1 MKTQATL
8 SAIVAAAA
16 YSLMLV
22 PDAFAGVIIRVPEPG
37 TFLVLGAGAA
47 VVAVGAWWRNRK

>member
-22 PDAFAGVIIRVPEPG
+22 PDAFAGVTLVPEPG

>member
-8 SAIVAAAA
+8 SAIVAVAA

-22 PDAFAGVIIRVPEPG
+22 PDAFAGVVRVPEPG

-47 VVAVGAWWRNRK
+47 VVAAGAWWRNRK